1 MGDGTP
7 VAPATGRRRHLEP
20 CGNSPRSRGESN
32 VWREWNSEDNFSR
45 GSSRAV
51 ERYDGAKQRGE
62 PVVGHRGQRLSRRHN
77 SSAVKGRY
85 IGHIT
90 ILGIDLDHRNA
101 RLRMGIYERRFW
113 SQGFGREAARCVCG
127 MCLTVFTS
135 IGSASVWRPITF
147 GRFAA
152 MQVVDLWKRSL
163 ERESIWLDGR
173 WWDDLIMGVLDSE
186 LKLN

>member
-113 SQGFGREAARCVCG
+113 SQGFGREAARCVFRYVFNGLHLHWVSLRVAAYNLRAICSYASCG
-127 MCLTVFTS
+127 FV
-135 IGSASVWRPITF
+135 
-147 GRFAA
+147 
-152 MQVVDLWKRSL
+152 
-163 ERESIWLDGR
+163 EEES
-173 WWDDLIMGVLDSE
+173 
-186 LKLN
+186 